1 MTEQRDNQSMEDEAE
16 FDPLS
21 DPAERKVLYAA
32 LDSFR

>member
-1 MTEQRDNQSMEDEAE
+1 MTEQHDNQSMEDEVE

-21 DPAERKVLYAA
+21 DPTERKVLYAA